1 MENNNLLDELFNRI
15 SLLKQEQENLN
26 KEISLI
32 NKEISNQQLLQY
44 EKFWSKKE
52 TNEEKKELNEQIEK
66 LKEFSEKLSKTIEKN
81 ISKIKI
87 IYKPFD
93 SSLKPV
99 YISGDFND
107 WSMIEMNNEKE
118 DTYSIELDL
127 EKGFN
132 YLYCFYS
139 NGNKLVDYDQ
149 PLFENNE
156 GVNNIINLPNEKGK
170 NERYNYKNN
179 NKEKKLISL
188 KTNEKDFVS
197 LFFNYNKILNSLKNS
212 IIFKK
217 TKYEKEIKKKLYESE
232 SISLYFSE
240 PFLKTIDSKF
250 IGRIIVYNNIYY
262 QLKSINIREKFF
274 RALRL
279 YDSNGIAC
287 NYQLHET
294 IKFYLNIPIDSLF
307 INSYF
312 LSQTESEKIMKEFEN
327 SKSILK
333 LYYQIQNVPENR
345 LEKIVIPYKVIPD
358 NIEIAQYDIKVNN
371 NQIKEIIH
379 RESNIFV
386 KFESFLIGEM
396 GNNIGLVASSTIK
409 VYTTLYNKD
418 ILNILHLHLNDTS
431 QEITIDSEFLEKND
445 NIIEHKHTSRDAMGK
460 LLTYKLLFKEY
471 KLIKIYYFVNDNY
484 IDEPNFEEIRF
495 NPNGIV
501 KILNGE
507 YKDYFG
513 KIKQF
518 PLGMLARKN
527 IDKNNDDNLEIK
539 KMKSFGYPKIGIC
552 KERSLEELPGFLS
565 IEVMFLPGH
574 NIQELKEYI
583 SISIPCCDLYPLSA
597 KEQIKFEK
605 NLIMKNEIEKIEE
618 TDNINKYLEKAKIF
632 EELVKDEKKLEEK
645 NIDDIKEIL
654 KDIEDFNNIQRDL
667 VNEEMKNDIEY
678 IKTMFEKL
686 RPLLVQRMRILSFN
700 KK

>member
-66 LKEFSEKLSKTIEKN
+66 LKEFSEKLSKTIENN

-445 NIIEHKHTSRDAMGK
+445 NILNHKIFTTDITGRR
-460 LLTYKLLFKEY
+460 LTYKLIFQKN
-471 KLIKIYYFVNDNY
+471 KLIKIYYCMSIDY
-484 IDEPNFEEIRF
+484 IDEPPFQEITF
-495 NPNGIV
+495 PINSYV
-501 KILNGE
+501 KISKGE
-507 YKDYFG
+507 FKNYYG
-513 KIKQF
+513 KIKEF
-518 PLGMLARKN
+518 PIGMLVRK
-527 IDKNNDDNLEIK
+527 DNEETELK
-539 KMKSFGYPKIGIC
+539 KMRSFGEK
-552 KERSLEELPGFLS
+552 KEGYCGDRHLDGLPGFVLVE
-565 IEVMFLPGH
+565 IMFYPGSE
-574 NIQELKEYI
+574 IKELKDYI
-583 SISIPCCDLYPLSA
+583 KRSLPVCHLIPLTPA
-597 KEQIKFEK
+597 EGNKFEK
-605 NLIMKNEIEKIEE
+605 SIIIQSNKEVMNMYNFAKDLEKYLNDQKLLDEFDLNKTKEILTLAE
-618 TDNINKYLEKAKIF
+618 NINNDFTNLDDDLVDKIKF
-632 EELVKDEKKLEEK
+632 AC
-645 NIDDIKEIL
+645 DIKEKIVPIL
-654 KDIEDFNNIQRDL
+654 RRKISLF
-667 VNEEMKNDIEY
+667 V
-678 IKTMFEKL
+678 
-686 RPLLVQRMRILSFN
+686 LSS